1 MVKYRVGYDYVFIP
15 NEPIVHQGED
25 VSSMS
30 VNVLFQVFD
39 ENGQERLFE
48 EQWLKEQRLLLKSG
62 KSCYLTDVV
71 RCSFDKETILS
82 FERNQRL
89 LEDSG
94 YTIEWK
100 IDSYAKAV
108 GIGYSEEQEI
118 SKEEWMGL
126 MVDYQEL
133 FDNRDND
140 SAQSCAY
147 FTEKVAVPHE

>member
-1 MVKYRVGYDYVFIP
+1 MVKYRLGYDYVFIP
-15 NEPIVHQGED
+15 NEPIVYKGED

-30 VNVLFQVFD
+30 VDVLFQVFD
-39 ENGQERLFE
+39 ESGQERLFE
-48 EQWLKEQRLLLKSG
+48 GKELTDQRLLLKNGS
-62 KSCYLTDVV
+62 SCYLTELV

-89 LEDSG
+89 LEGSG
-94 YTIEWK
+94 YTIEWT

-108 GIGYSEEQEI
+108 GIGYSEAQEM

-126 MVDYQEL
+126 MRGYREL

-147 FTEKVAVPHE
+147 FTEKVTV

>member
-1 MVKYRVGYDYVFIP
+1 MMRYRLGYDYVFIP
-15 NEPIVHQGED
+15 NEPIVYKGED

-30 VNVLFQVFD
+30 VDVLFQVFD

-48 EQWLKEQRLLLKSG
+48 GKELTDQRLLLKNGS
-62 KSCYLTDVV
+62 SCYLTELV

-89 LEDSG
+89 LEGSG

-108 GIGYSEEQEI
+108 GIGYSEAQEI
-118 SKEEWMGL
+118 SKEEWMDM
-126 MVDYQEL
+126 MVQYREL
-133 FDNRDND
+133 FDNRDNE
-140 SAQSCAY
+140 SAQSVAY
-147 FTEKVAVPHE
+147 FTEKVTV

>member
-1 MVKYRVGYDYVFIP
+1 MVKYRIGYDYVFIP
-15 NEPIVHQGED
+15 NEPIVYQGED

-118 SKEEWMGL
+118 SKEEWMDM
-126 MVDYQEL
+126 MVRYREL

-147 FTEKVAVPHE
+147 FTEKVAVSYE

>member
-1 MVKYRVGYDYVFIP
+1 MKYRLGYDYVFIP
-15 NEPIVHQGED
+15 NEPIVNNGED

-30 VNVLFQVFD
+30 VHVLFQVFD

-48 EQWLKEQRLLLKSG
+48 DQELIEQRLFLKNG
-62 KSCYLTDVV
+62 ESCYLTDIV

-94 YTIEWK
+94 YTVNWR
-100 IDSYAKAV
+100 IDAYFKDIGIVYAK
-108 GIGYSEEQEI
+108 GQEI
-118 SKEEWMGL
+118 SKEEWMGM
-126 MVDYQEL
+126 MVHYREL
-133 FDNRDND
+133 FDNRDNY

-147 FTEKVAVPHE
+147 FTEKVLDQ